1 MVDRSAWQV
10 MGTWASLVTTDAD
23 TTALAQAV
31 AAAELRAADNRFSS
45 YIDHSEL
52 NRFNRGQVAELSPEL
67 REVLGACSWL
77 EQESSGVFTTRHRGS
92 PNEHDVAGYVKGW
105 AVDKAASAL
114 DRLGIERFALGVG
127 GDWRFR
133 GGHPD
138 ERPWRWGVLDPHHR
152 DRPRAV
158 ISMWDG
164 AIATSGTYERGD
176 HLHRGRSTSAPP
188 VGSEMAS
195 FTVVGPEL
203 KWADAFATI
212 AFLKGAEGLGWVSG
226 YAGYSAAFIDSHGT
240 MLADQ
245 AFPLADGSDFPNH
258 KAPYM

>member
-1 MVDRSAWQV
+1 MVNRSAWQV
-10 MGTWASLVTTDAD
+10 MGTWASLVTADAD
-23 TTALAQAV
+23 TTAIAQAV
-31 AAAELRAADNRFSS
+31 AAAELRAADCQFSS
-45 YIDHSEL
+45 YKHDSEL
-52 NRFNRGQVAELSPEL
+52 NRFNCGQVAEPSLEL
-67 REVLGACSWL
+67 REVLSACSWL
-77 EQESSGVFTTRHRGS
+77 EQESSGVFTTRHSGS
-92 PNEHDVAGYVKGW
+92 PDEHDVAGYVKGW
-105 AVDKAASAL
+105 AVDKATSAL

-138 ERPWRWGVLDPHHR
+138 ERPWRWAVLDPHQR

-176 HLHRGRSTSAPP
+176 HLHCGRSTSAPP
-188 VGSEMAS
+188 VGSQMAS

-212 AFLKGAEGLGWVSG
+212 GFLKGAEGLGWVSG
-226 YAGYSAAFIDSHGT
+226 YDGYSAAFIDSHGT
-240 MLADQ
+240 MLADHK
-245 AFPLADGSDFPNH
+245 FPVVAGSGFPDH